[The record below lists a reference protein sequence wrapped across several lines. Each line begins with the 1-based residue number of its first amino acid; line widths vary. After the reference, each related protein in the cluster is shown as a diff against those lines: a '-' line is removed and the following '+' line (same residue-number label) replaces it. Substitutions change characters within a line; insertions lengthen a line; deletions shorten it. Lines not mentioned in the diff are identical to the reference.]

1 MSESVSHSA
10 LRIGVIV
17 LSGIGAIAVLLVA
30 GMAVMHGSMMG
41 GFAC

>member
-17 LSGIGAIAVLLVA
+17 LAGIGAIAVLFVA
-30 GMAVMHGSMMG
+30 GMAVMHSSTMG
-41 GFAC
+41 CLAC